1 MSTERQ
7 QEIIDTSL
15 AIISELGI
23 QGLTIK
29 NLSKRIGISEPAI
42 YRHYDNKISILIAI
56 LDYFGKSGDHM
67 FSKLA
72 ASTDS
77 PLQKIEAIFQ
87 EHFRAFQKNP
97 SLVSVIF
104 SEEIFRNE
112 ALLQEKIRAIMEK
125 NSSIVMELVREGQ
138 RKGEI
143 KSGFEAGYLTIII
156 IGSLRMMV
164 KKWQMGDESF
174 NHKEAVTK
182 LFATIR
188 NLISA

>member
-56 LDYFGKSGDHM
+56 LDYFANSGDHI

-72 ASTDS
+72 ASADS

-112 ALLQEKIRAIMEK
+112 ALLQEKIRVIMEK

-174 NHKEAVTK
+174 NSKEAVTK
-182 LFATIR
+182 LFGTIR

>member
-29 NLSKRIGISEPAI
+29 NISKRIGISEPAI

-56 LDYFGKSGDHM
+56 LDYFGNSGEHL

-87 EHFRAFQKNP
+87 EHFKAFQKNP

-112 ALLQEKIRAIMEK
+112 PLLQEKIRAIMGK
-125 NSSIVMELVREGQ
+125 NTAVVIELVREGQ
-138 RKGEI
+138 LKGEI
-143 KSGFEAGYLTIII
+143 KSGFEPGYLAIII

-174 NHKEAVTK
+174 NNKQEVAK
-182 LFATIR
+182 LDR
-188 NLISA
+188 KSVV